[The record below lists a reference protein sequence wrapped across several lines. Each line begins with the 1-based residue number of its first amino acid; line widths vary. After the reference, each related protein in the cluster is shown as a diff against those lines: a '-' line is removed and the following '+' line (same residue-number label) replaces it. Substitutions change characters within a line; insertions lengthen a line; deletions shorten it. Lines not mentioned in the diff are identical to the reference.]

1 MALTGD
7 QKSNIRRYLGVPD
20 ISRQYDLR
28 LESAMDALSPEGE
41 TRVVD
46 YLREL
51 ELIRAQ
57 LEDARA
63 CRLKVKQVVGE
74 VILGHEDEIRTL
86 WREGN
91 RISRDLGVALYFHL
105 RRMPFGTGGPNW
117 SSGGSGTSYVMNRG

>member
-1 MALTGD
+1 MALTDD
-7 QKSNIRRYLGVPD
+7 QKSNVRRYVGAPD

-41 TRVVD
+41 VRVVD

-57 LEDARA
+57 LEDARL
-63 CRLKVKQVVGE
+63 CRLKVVVVE
-74 VILGHEDEIRTL
+74 DIQLLGPEEIRTL

-91 RISRDLGVALYFHL
+91 RIARDLGVSLFFQL
-105 RRMPFGTGGPNW
+105 RRMPFGTAAPDWMNPGT
-117 SSGGSGTSYVMNRG
+117 SSGYIMGRG